1 MHSYTLLKHKANSH
15 SVNYEM
21 SDVLLGRVRE
31 LVLSPAIIRFLDA
44 RVSPQHLY
52 RANVRLLE
60 RCNLLYVH
68 VTHHQGIVLEEQNK
82 NIQKDI

>member
-1 MHSYTLLKHKANSH
+1 MHAYTPLKHKANSH

-44 RVSPQHLY
+44 RVSPQQLY

-82 NIQKDI
+82 NIQKDV